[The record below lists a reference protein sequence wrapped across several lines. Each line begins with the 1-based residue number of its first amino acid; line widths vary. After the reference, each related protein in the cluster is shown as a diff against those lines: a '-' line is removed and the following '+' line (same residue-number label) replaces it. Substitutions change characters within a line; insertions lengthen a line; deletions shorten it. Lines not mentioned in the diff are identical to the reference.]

1 MEIDSEKLS
10 KLNKKFK
17 RKGLINIYFLIR
29 KLLKSSGNKQ
39 YKKIELNL
47 SPFVQQSLQSLPLLK
62 LKNSQMDSVY
72 LIV

>member
-17 RKGLINIYFLIR
+17 RKRLINIYFLTR

-39 YKKIELNL
+39 YNKIELNL
-47 SPFVQQSLQSLPLLK
+47 SPFVQQSL
-62 LKNSQMDSVY
+62 
-72 LIV
+72 